1 MEKAIRKCASQ
12 RYSTDRGATIPLSY
26 HLLMFVC
33 CLSCIIWNMVDHK
46 PTLKQVVEQVLSELD
61 RPITVKD
68 LANRVYAIYPTRS
81 KTAMSSF
88 RNCLHYDEQG
98 VNLVYLDRNTV
109 LPMRIAMKGVRFR
122 VPIDRHAEKE
132 NEIPLLFFNYFI
144 GRDAKPKH
152 FRFVDDTGNPI
163 AFKVKSVKNIWE
175 PNSLWRMDFVDAL
188 DFTEW
193 FNRVKSQ
200 RGDSLLVMIRD
211 WESREF
217 LVEHEP
223 KKKRHTEEIQQ
234 FNKEFSD
241 ILFNML
247 EESKDGDIFLHQVI
261 PDVFVRLSNPQGYP
275 GDNWHEIIKSDKR
288 VMSDGII
295 LKYPEDMPPLD
306 HLMLPD
312 DEQLPWIRDNYSKK
326 QSSDIYRFKVSLGFN
341 SPVWRIIEIK
351 AGQSFADLDVAIRDA
366 FGHDRYDHMGGFW
379 KMIPRGKNQKKF
391 REVEIGDINPLEEGT
406 AADLHIGGMDMKP
419 GDLMKY
425 VYDFGDWVEH
435 EVRLEN
441 ISTGQ
446 SGKSYPIIVERNKP
460 NYQYCVICKSKAKET
475 IATLICLQCSNQK
488 NLVFLCEDCA
498 DKKHEGHYL
507 EEVIY

>member
-1 MEKAIRKCASQ
+1 
-12 RYSTDRGATIPLSY
+12 
-26 HLLMFVC
+26 
-33 CLSCIIWNMVDHK
+33 MVDNK
-46 PTLKQVVEQVLSELD
+46 PTLKQVVEQVLSKVD
-61 RPITVKD
+61 GPITVKD
-68 LANRVYAIYPTRS
+68 LADRVYATYPTRS

-98 VNLVYLDRNTV
+98 VNLVYLNRNTI
-109 LPMRIAMKGVRFR
+109 LPMRIAMQGVRFR
-122 VPIDRHAEKE
+122 ISIDRHAEKE
-132 NEIPLLFFNYFI
+132 NEIPLLFFHYFI
-144 GRDAKPKH
+144 GRDAKPRNI
-152 FRFVDDTGNPI
+152 RFEDSSGNPI
-163 AFKVKSVKNIWE
+163 AFKVKSAKNIWE
-175 PNSLWRMDFVDAL
+175 LNSLWRRDFVDAF
-188 DFTEW
+188 DFDEW
-193 FNRVKSQ
+193 FNRIKPQ
-200 RGDSLLVMIRD
+200 RGDSLLVMVRD

-223 KKKRHTEEIQQ
+223 KRNRRTKEIQQ

-275 GDNWHEIIKSDKR
+275 GDNWREIIEGDKR
-288 VMSDGII
+288 VMSDGTI
-295 LKYPEDMPPLD
+295 LKYPEDMPPLE

-312 DEQLPWIRDNYSKK
+312 DEQLPWIADNYSKK
-326 QSSDIYRFKVSLGFN
+326 QSNDVYRFKVSLGFN
-341 SPVWRIIEIK
+341 SPVWRVIEIK

-379 KMIPRGKNQKKF
+379 KMIPRGKSQKKF

-406 AADLHIGGMDMKP
+406 AADLHMGGMDLKP

-435 EVRLEN
+435 EVRLEK
-441 ISTGQ
+441 ISTVEA
-446 SGKSYPIIVERNKP
+446 SKSYPAIVERNKP
-460 NYQYCVICKSKAKET
+460 KYQYCVVCKSKGKET
-475 IATLICLQCSNQK
+475 IATLICLQCSTEK
-488 NLVFLCEDCA
+488 KLVFVCEDCA
-498 DKKHEGHYL
+498 NKKHEDHYV